1 MATSVVKCFLFSRC
15 SGIIRSVTLQGKLPP
30 VFIRNRNLLSQCLS
44 FSYGNRASDN
54 PQDGH
59 VNIPVDRLT
68 VSYSRS
74 SGPGVSTK
82 AEVRFHVYTADWI
95 PEDVR
100 QKIILNNKNRINKAG
115 ELLVTSEQSRSQQRN
130 MGDCIQKISDIIAEA
145 TETPH
150 EPSAE
155 DIALRASRLEKRNKE
170 RLKQKKLHSA
180 VKQTR
185 RVYFD

>member
-1 MATSVVKCFLFSRC
+1 NRKPILDLTLDWRC
-15 SGIIRSVTLQGKLPP
+15 LMGVWKESLQSNQTPRYL
-30 VFIRNRNLLSQCLS
+30 
-44 FSYGNRASDN
+44 Y
-54 PQDGH
+54 
-59 VNIPVDRLT
+59 
-68 VSYSRS
+68 
-74 SGPGVSTK
+74 TK

-130 MGDCIQKISDIIAEA
+130 MGDCIQKISDIIAKA
-145 TETPH
+145 TEKPH

-180 VKQTR
+180 VKHTR
-185 RVYFD
+185 QVYFD

>member
-1 MATSVVKCFLFSRC
+1 MATSVAKYFLLSRC

-30 VFIRNRNLLSQCLS
+30 VCIRNRNLLGQCPS

-54 PQDGH
+54 NPQDGH
-59 VNIPVDRLT
+59 VNIPV
-68 VSYSRS
+68 
-74 SGPGVSTK
+74 VSTK
-82 AEVRFHVYTADWI
+82 AEVRFHVCTADWI

-130 MGDCIQKISDIIAEA
+130 MGDCIQKISDIIAKA
-145 TETPH
+145 TEKPH

-155 DIALRASRLEKRNKE
+155 DIALKASRLEKRNKE

-185 RVYFD
+185 RVNFD